1 MSKRQSSPS
10 YAFDWTDD
18 AVITGYRGRYAE
30 VKIPKRCKHIA
41 AGVFQNRKSI
51 RKLILNESVRT
62 IGANAFRDCIN
73 LEEIEAPE
81 DCSLIDVG
89 EDAFAGTPWL
99 DRQGDCPTIS
109 GVLLKRPGLNQGEL
123 VLPDEV
129 QVIPTGLFRG
139 CSELTAIYLPQSL
152 EVIGPEAFAD
162 CVHLEKV
169 EGDCPLWDVGKGAFA
184 GTPWQLRQGAY
195 PTLNGVLLERPGF
208 VQGELVVPEGVR
220 VIPEEMFRG
229 DKAIRSVSLPEGLEE
244 IGDRAFQNCAALEQA
259 VLPQSLRELG
269 DEVFQGCASLQ
280 KVSLPDHLE
289 YAGKGAFENCTA
301 LTRAVLTKGF
311 QGTGSRAFYNCTS
324 LEEVVVSEGVEIL
337 DDEVFVG
344 CTRLRRVVLPSSL
357 VEIGEFAFAG
367 CTSLEEIELPAGIQ
381 TIYSHAFY
389 QCSSLRKVTIPAK
402 TDLGGSAFEGSGL
415 EEVELH
421 SVITIPYR
429 CFKNCASLKRVEI
442 QGKLR
447 VIWDEAFYNCTQLE
461 MVLIPR
467 GTEQIFAYAF
477 YGCGSLREITLPSS
491 LSLVSDGAFANC
503 TGLKHIE
510 MQMYPLRAEVFRG
523 CQQATIAL
531 AKRSWAGKQMQN
543 GLILSRDGKTLL
555 WCNRD
560 MAGTVC
566 VPKG

>member
-1 MSKRQSSPS
+1 M
-10 YAFDWTDD
+10 
-18 AVITGYRGRYAE
+18 
-30 VKIPKRCKHIA
+30 
-41 AGVFQNRKSI
+41 
-51 RKLILNESVRT
+51 
-62 IGANAFRDCIN
+62 
-73 LEEIEAPE
+73 
-81 DCSLIDVG
+81 
-89 EDAFAGTPWL
+89 
-99 DRQGDCPTIS
+99 
-109 GVLLKRPGLNQGEL
+109 
-123 VLPDEV
+123 
-129 QVIPTGLFRG
+129 
-139 CSELTAIYLPQSL
+139 
-152 EVIGPEAFAD
+152 
-162 CVHLEKV
+162 
-169 EGDCPLWDVGKGAFA
+169 
-184 GTPWQLRQGAY
+184 
-195 PTLNGVLLERPGF
+195 
-208 VQGELVVPEGVR
+208 
-220 VIPEEMFRG
+220 
-229 DKAIRSVSLPEGLEE
+229 
-244 IGDRAFQNCAALEQA
+244 
-259 VLPQSLRELG
+259 
-269 DEVFQGCASLQ
+269 
-280 KVSLPDHLE
+280 
-289 YAGKGAFENCTA
+289 
-301 LTRAVLTKGF
+301 
-311 QGTGSRAFYNCTS
+311 
-324 LEEVVVSEGVEIL
+324 VSEGVEIL

-447 VIWDEAFYNCTQLE
+447 VIWDEAFYNRTQLE

-510 MQMYPLRAEVFRG
+510 MQMSPLRAEVFRG
-523 CQQATIAL
+523 CQQATITL